1 MNKNMNSIE
10 STKLYNFV
18 LKRLE
23 KENIDFIGFIVS
35 PFHALGIDSYLYG
48 LSKKNKNLKGLIFI
62 NPHSKSGFIVNKKDL
77 RCSEFADVE
86 IIYIKREN
94 YLRNKNNLKKI
105 SNGINMYLGLLNIM
119 LRKKYSKRELFILT
133 IMNINIFMLSIFSN
147 KKLLR
152 DYYPRF
158 VLIDEGIGTYMSK
171 QVWKLEG
178 TYINSSLDDK
188 SIFSRLKRLFVIFLL
203 KMASYYKNI
212 EKRFIFYSRKDNIYV
227 NEHVI
232 ASYRKIIEI
241 NKNHIKNNDIINLT
255 KYISGGKFVILATQ
269 PFVEYNQIKLFDYMD
284 ILDNLLKILNKRNL
298 KIVLKP
304 HPRED
309 EKKYEIILKN
319 YKDIYICTK
328 NFLLEEILY
337 LNPIKIFGF
346 TTTSL
351 ITSKLFYGIESI
363 SLANIIIKNTND
375 SLINNRGSEFK
386 SKFKK
391 YVHFVNDFKEIE
403 DLIKV

>member
-1 MNKNMNSIE
+1 
-10 STKLYNFV
+10 
-18 LKRLE
+18 
-23 KENIDFIGFIVS
+23 
-35 PFHALGIDSYLYG
+35 
-48 LSKKNKNLKGLIFI
+48 
-62 NPHSKSGFIVNKKDL
+62 
-77 RCSEFADVE
+77 
-86 IIYIKREN
+86 
-94 YLRNKNNLKKI
+94 
-105 SNGINMYLGLLNIM
+105 MYLGLLNIM

-284 ILDNLLKILNKRNL
+284 ILGNLLKILNKRNL

-351 ITSKLFYGIESI
+351 ITSKL
-363 SLANIIIKNTND
+363 
-375 SLINNRGSEFK
+375 
-386 SKFKK
+386 
-391 YVHFVNDFKEIE
+391 
-403 DLIKV
+403 